1 MLMLDRT
8 ISFAGPADEDKLRG
22 MLTATGMDLAGEVVE
37 HVVLR
42 EGAEILAG
50 GRLYQA
56 DEDLFHLLVFAVAER
71 DRGRGTG
78 RRLLRELCE
87 RPWQYC
93 RDAAEPPGGSY
104 RVTTVARG
112 EAAAFYKR
120 CDYRVCEVSL
130 LPPPFDRQ
138 CEDCPDREPCGP
150 VAMVF
155 EHIP

>member
-1 MLMLDRT
+1 MLDRT
-8 ISFAGPADEDKLRG
+8 ISFAGPADEEELRG
-22 MLTATGMDLAGEVVE
+22 MLTATGMDLAGEIEE

-71 DRGRGTG
+71 ERGRGTG
-78 RRLLRELCE
+78 RRLLRELSE
-87 RPWQYC
+87 RPWEYC
-93 RDAAEPPGGSY
+93 RDAVEPPGGSF
-104 RVTTVARG
+104 RVTTVAKG

-120 CDYRVCEVSL
+120 CDYRMCEVSQ
-130 LPPPFDRQ
+130 LPSPFDRQ
-138 CEDCPDREPCGP
+138 CEDCPDREQCAP

-155 EHIP
+155 AHIP

>member
-1 MLMLDRT
+1 MLKRT

-22 MLTATGMDLAGEVVE
+22 MLTATGMDLAGEVEE
-37 HVVLR
+37 HVVFR

-71 DRGRGTG
+71 ERGRGTG

-87 RPWQYC
+87 RPWEYC
-93 RDAAEPPGGSY
+93 RDAAEPPGRSY
-104 RVTTVARG
+104 RITTVAKG
-112 EAAAFYKR
+112 GAAAFYKC
-120 CDYRVCEVSL
+120 CDYRECEVSL

-138 CEDCPDREPCGP
+138 CEDCPDREQCGP

-155 EHIP
+155 TNPCR

>member
-1 MLMLDRT
+1 MLART
-8 ISFAGPADEDKLRG
+8 ISFAGPADEEMLRSI
-22 MLTATGMDLAGEVVE
+22 MTATGMELAGEIEE

-71 DRGRGTG
+71 ERGRGTG
-78 RRLLRELCE
+78 RKLLRELCQ
-87 RPWQYC
+87 RPWEYC
-93 RDAAEPPGGSY
+93 RDAVETSGGSY
-104 RVTTVARG
+104 RVTTVAKG
-112 EAAAFYKR
+112 DAADFYKR
-120 CDYRVCEVSL
+120 CDYRVCEASE

-138 CEDCPDREPCGP
+138 CEDCPDREACGP

-155 EHIP
+155 EGTRP

>member
-1 MLMLDRT
+1 MLDRT
-8 ISFAGPADEDKLRG
+8 ISFAGPDDEEKLRD
-22 MLTATGMDLAGEVVE
+22 MLTATGMDLAGEIEE

-56 DEDLFHLLVFAVAER
+56 DEDLFHLLVFAVAESE
-71 DRGRGTG
+71 RGRGTG

-87 RPWQYC
+87 RPWEYC
-93 RDAAEPPGGSY
+93 RDAVKPLSGSF
-104 RVTTVARG
+104 RVTTVAKG
-112 EAAAFYKR
+112 EAADFYKR
-120 CDYRVCEVSL
+120 CDYRMCETSL

-138 CEDCPDREPCGP
+138 CEDCPDREPCAP

-155 EHIP
+155 THMP